1 MLRSQLCNSF
11 IHINGLCLA
20 YMYHSYWYVIFTPK
34 ALRTLMMSVVTDW
47 MTSKNKQEQNTMLN
61 IAKRGRILSIRCYVV
76 SICTILF
83 YVCLNLLKFYRSMN
97 QPQRSLVYRF
107 TYPYNVQKSPN
118 YEITFFIQLSGGM
131 YSGFINSTVD
141 SFISILLLHI
151 CAQLINLRTALGNL
165 IDELAK
171 GSISSSRFKKGLAAI
186 IIRHEHLIRYS
197 ETFWVII

>member
-1 MLRSQLCNSF
+1 
-11 IHINGLCLA
+11 
-20 YMYHSYWYVIFTPK
+20 
-34 ALRTLMMSVVTDW
+34 
-47 MTSKNKQEQNTMLN
+47 MLN
-61 IAKRGRILSIRCYVV
+61 IAKRGRTLSIRCYVASTCTV
-76 SICTILF
+76 SF
-83 YVCLNLLKFYRSMN
+83 YVCLNLLKFYRSMH

-131 YSGFINSTVD
+131 YTALINSTVD

-151 CAQLINLRTALGNL
+151 CAQLINLRSALGNL
-165 IDELAK
+165 VDELAK

-197 ETFWVII
+197 ETF